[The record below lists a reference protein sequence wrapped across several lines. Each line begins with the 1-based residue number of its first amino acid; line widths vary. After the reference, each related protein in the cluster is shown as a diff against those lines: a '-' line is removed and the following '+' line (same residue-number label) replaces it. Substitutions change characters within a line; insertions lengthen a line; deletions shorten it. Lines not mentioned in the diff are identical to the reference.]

1 MHIYNSLGDDHST
14 PASSTPSKP
23 VKESQGNINYI
34 VYDDLIFVFFI
45 VYRDPELAKRVF
57 KKHLVDLS
65 NLMTIPD
72 NMSVIALQL
81 YSEDLIPDDTYDNII
96 TSNKS
101 GRDKANSL
109 LHALRATISI
119 EPQSLKTLIEV
130 LRRNKAFKAIADKM
144 DEDVSSHI

>member
-1 MHIYNSLGDDHST
+1 
-14 PASSTPSKP
+14 
-23 VKESQGNINYI
+23 
-34 VYDDLIFVFFI
+34 
-45 VYRDPELAKRVF
+45 
-57 KKHLVDLS
+57 
-65 NLMTIPD
+65 MTIPD

-130 LRRNKAFKAIADKM
+130 LRRNKAFKAIADIM

>member
-1 MHIYNSLGDDHST
+1 
-14 PASSTPSKP
+14 
-23 VKESQGNINYI
+23 
-34 VYDDLIFVFFI
+34 
-45 VYRDPELAKRVF
+45 
-57 KKHLVDLS
+57 
-65 NLMTIPD
+65 
-72 NMSVIALQL
+72 MSAVAPRL
-81 YSEDLIPDDTYDNII
+81 YSEKLIPEEAYDNII